1 MILQSFHELK
11 GRGKPRRRRKP
22 RSMWVRKWLS
32 EKRRERYGHYSTL
45 LNELKTE
52 DEKAF
57 FNYTIL
63 PRGLYDEVL
72 RRVEGRIEK
81 KDTWY
86 RKSLPPGLKLSITLR
101 HLACDDNYPSL
112 SYNFRVAPNTI
123 SLIINEVC
131 DAIKAEFAA
140 EVIQCPTT
148 TEEWTAIAEQFEKRW
163 QFPHCCGA
171 LDGKHVAVTCP
182 WNTGSEYRNYK
193 GFFSIVLMAL
203 VDADYKFLWID
214 VGSDGSSN
222 DASIYNGSELKEGL
236 ESPNNIFNLPEEKS
250 LPGDDVPVP
259 YYIVGDNAFGI
270 NKSLMNP
277 FLIRNMEHHD
287 RIFNYRLSRT
297 RRVVENA
304 FGILAHKFR
313 VLLRTMN
320 QRPGTCRKI
329 ITTCVILHN
338 LIRLRYPATHNNMM
352 DLEEQNLNVIPGAW
366 RNDKV
371 LLDVYHERARNT
383 GTQEGRQIRRYLG
396 HYFTSKAGSVPWQD
410 KMILTAEILRLCWVT
425 LCWDC

>member
-1 MILQSFHELK
+1 
-11 GRGKPRRRRKP
+11 
-22 RSMWVRKWLS
+22 MWVRKWLS
-32 EKRRERYGHYSTL
+32 DKRRESYGHYTAL

-57 FNYTIL
+57 YNYTRL

-101 HLACDDNYPSL
+101 HLACGDDYPSL

-203 VDADYKFLWID
+203 VDADYNFLWID

-270 NKSLMNP
+270 NKRLMNP
-277 FLIRNMEHHD
+277 FSIRNMEHHE
-287 RIFNYRLSRT
+287 RIFNYRLCRS

-320 QRPGTCRKI
+320 QRPETCRKI

-338 LIRLRYPATHNNMM
+338 LIRLRYPATHNNLM
-352 DLEEQNLNVIPGAW
+352 DLEDQNQNVIPGAW

-410 KMILTAEILRLCWVT
+410 KMIL
-425 LCWDC
+425 

>member
-1 MILQSFHELK
+1 
-11 GRGKPRRRRKP
+11 
-22 RSMWVRKWLS
+22 MWVRKWLS
-32 EKRRERYGHYSTL
+32 DKRRERYGHYSTL

-52 DEKAF
+52 DEEAF
-57 FNYTIL
+57 YNYTRL

-81 KDTWY
+81 MDTWY
-86 RKSLPPGLKLSITLR
+86 RKSLPPGLKLSIALR
-101 HLACDDNYPSL
+101 HLACGDNYQSL

-182 WNTGSEYRNYK
+182 WNTGSVYRNYK

-203 VDADYKFLWID
+203 VDANYQFLWID

-236 ESPNNIFNLPEEKS
+236 ESQNNIFNLP
-250 LPGDDVPVP
+250 L
-259 YYIVGDNAFGI
+259 N
-270 NKSLMNP
+270 LM
-277 FLIRNMEHHD
+277 
-287 RIFNYRLSRT
+287 T
-297 RRVVENA
+297 
-304 FGILAHKFR
+304 
-313 VLLRTMN
+313 
-320 QRPGTCRKI
+320 
-329 ITTCVILHN
+329 
-338 LIRLRYPATHNNMM
+338 
-352 DLEEQNLNVIPGAW
+352 W
-366 RNDKV
+366 
-371 LLDVYHERARNT
+371 
-383 GTQEGRQIRRYLG
+383 
-396 HYFTSKAGSVPWQD
+396 
-410 KMILTAEILRLCWVT
+410 
-425 LCWDC
+425 